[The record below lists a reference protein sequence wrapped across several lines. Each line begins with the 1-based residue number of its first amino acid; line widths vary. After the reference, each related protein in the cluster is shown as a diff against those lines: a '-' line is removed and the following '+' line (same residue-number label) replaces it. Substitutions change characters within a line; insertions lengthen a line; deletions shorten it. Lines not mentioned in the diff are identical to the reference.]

1 MKKYL
6 IQGALALVASATL
19 VSCHVDDDFSTSIV
33 SEKFKAYEQ
42 VFEEEFGKINP
53 NQDWGFGEASQA
65 TRTRA
70 AQTRG
75 IAKAMPTKP
84 NKFRDTAPDMPSYY
98 NTSKEVKDNV
108 NRFSGDINNLSGG
121 ETIYFDANSEV
132 YNLQNRDNL
141 IIYIVGNVTLNQG
154 TSANGT
160 GTKICV
166 TNGSKLT
173 ITYSISNNLQIYL
186 APSATLDLT
195 GVKDWQGNEV
205 VANFQNPYSGIY
217 LNSGSVVK
225 AKGLSFYASST
236 VYNKGGRL
244 EASALDVHDGS
255 LFYNDGTLAVSG
267 AIVTHNTDAEIINK
281 GTLTGA
287 SLEVSA
293 GARMHN
299 LENATVKVSG
309 KTFVDNSNSQ
319 WMNDGD
325 YTSGNFEITASGY
338 DVWNNCMLTVT
349 AKDTKGSGN
358 FFLNRATFVLDGG
371 ASVIADS
378 FTWEDTSSFYL
389 GGKSLLD
396 VAGELKTNNYNSGY
410 GFHGESSDYSV
421 IRAGRITK
429 GKGDVQYSMSY
440 YGNLYIDTNTHFAQG
455 YINKDGQQQPYYYYD
470 STVKLKFENQTLPE
484 GFKIEKSK
492 CNPGYPSGTTTDEVT
507 IPVITEKSYIQ
518 RTYKQYRYKTTQ
530 YDCGR
535 IMCEDLGKVSASD
548 IDFNDVVFDAYIYN
562 MVPVSRTRITKIENG
577 SETEIQGWGNWSEDT
592 EYASKTYK
600 ATDIYLLAG
609 GGTIPV
615 TVAGVDLKNAYNTSH
630 TMLINTVDDSD
641 EDDAKTYGNVY
652 DNSQSYKQPA
662 DLKDLRNIN
671 TLKDIKIVVKYGSQV
686 YELEAYKGA
695 APHKICVPIGTRWPY
710 ERVEINQAYSFED
723 YVKTYTPTD
732 TTVTYN
738 GDESKVV
745 KEIIDAAKNIV
756 GYYID
761 ESNKEVWTASPTTEQ
776 NKNRYQGSVAGS
788 PVPYTA
794 RAIDSLL
801 DRTSGDGLPEDN
813 QYTEETV
820 TISSGYNSG
829 DPVLVRRRH

>member
-70 AQTRG
+70 AQTLNAPTRALSDNLPAQPTFRSKPAVPTFSSTVPSG
-75 IAKAMPTKP
+75 TLKAIKENWAENGT
-84 NKFRDTAPDMPSYY
+84 FYID
-98 NTSKEVKDNV
+98 NTCSSSDLENPQ
-108 NRFSGDINNLSGG
+108 NQSGV
-121 ETIYFDANSEV
+121 TIY
-132 YNLQNRDNL
+132 
-141 IIYIVGNVTLNQG
+141 
-154 TSANGT
+154 ANGNNIT
-160 GTKICV
+160 YPFATNQNGNGTKIIVTQNSTLTLTSVGNNLTVYLASGATLNLPDYSTFKYATLYMGSGSTINVAGDHNIIFAAGHTIINDGGTFNSNTNLTVREASLMYNEHDITVNTLNIEDTYTIDGV
-166 TNGSKLT
+166 TNGGEIVNNAT
-173 ITYSISNNLQIYL
+173 IN
-186 APSATLDLT
+186 AT
-195 GVKDWQGNEV
+195 NI
-205 VANFQNPYSGIY
+205 NM
-217 LNSGSVVK
+217 K
-225 AKGLSFYASST
+225 A
-236 VYNKGGRL
+236 GGK
-244 EASALDVHDGS
+244 
-255 LFYNDGTLAVSG
+255 F
-267 AIVTHNTDAEIINK
+267 
-281 GTLTGA
+281 
-287 SLEVSA
+287 
-293 GARMHN
+293 HN
-299 LENATVKVSG
+299 LGTVKVSN
-309 KTFVDNSNSQ
+309 KTYITNDDTSQ
-319 WMNDGD
+319 WMNDGQ
-325 YTSGNFEITASGY
+325 YTTGEFYLY
-338 DVWNNCMLTVT
+338 DCNRIYNNCKLTVT
-349 AKDTKGSGN
+349 SNGTTGN
-358 FFLNRATFVLDGG
+358 GKFTLAESQFVLNGN
-371 ASVIADS
+371 ASVICDS
-378 FTWEDTSSFYL
+378 FEWESNA
-389 GGKSLLD
+389 GGQFHMGSKSLLK
-396 VAGELKTNNYNSGY
+396 VNGTILLKSSNYGY
-410 GFHGESSDYSV
+410 GFHGYGSDYAV
-421 IRAGRITK
+421 IQANKIDKDTGGQYKAWYDGKLYIATDDHFAEGGTTSQPWIYSESEVIFK
-429 GKGDVQYSMSY
+429 GKAPCPVTISS
-440 YGNLYIDTNTHFAQG
+440 TN
-455 YINKDGQQQPYYYYD
+455 
-470 STVKLKFENQTLPE
+470 
-484 GFKIEKSK
+484 
-492 CNPGYPSGTTTDEVT
+492 CNPGYSETGTPPSSGDDPS
-507 IPVITEKSYIQ
+507 IPIVNENSYTR
-518 RTYKQYRYKTTQ
+518 RTYKQYRYKVNLLE
-530 YDCGR
+530 CGR

-548 IDFNDVVFDAYIYN
+548 IDFNDVVFDAYIYK
-562 MVPVSRTRITKIENG
+562 MVPVSRKRIVKVENG
-577 SETEIQGWGNWSEDT
+577 QETTLQDWSIWSEDT
-592 EYASKTYK
+592 EYDSYAYK
-600 ATDIYLLAG
+600 STDIYLLAG

-630 TMLINTVDDSD
+630 TMLINTVDDSG

-710 ERVEINQAYSFED
+710 ERVEINEAYSFED

-761 ESNKEVWTASPTTEQ
+761 EFNNEVWTASPTTEQ
-776 NKNRYQGSVAGS
+776 NKNRYKGSVAGS